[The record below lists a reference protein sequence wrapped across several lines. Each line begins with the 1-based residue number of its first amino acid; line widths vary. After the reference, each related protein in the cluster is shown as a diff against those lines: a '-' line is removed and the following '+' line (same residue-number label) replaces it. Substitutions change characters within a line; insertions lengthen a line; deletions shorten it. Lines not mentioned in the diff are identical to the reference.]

1 MVPVSYAGA
10 RIFVGARCRE
20 REGELVVGVE
30 WLGSVGRR
38 RDGVRDV
45 VLIGPGECESSAR

>member
-1 MVPVSYAGA
+1 MRMQGPKIY
-10 RIFVGARCRE
+10 VGARCRE
-20 REGELVVGVE
+20 GEGELVVGVE

-38 RDGVRDV
+38 RDGVRHV